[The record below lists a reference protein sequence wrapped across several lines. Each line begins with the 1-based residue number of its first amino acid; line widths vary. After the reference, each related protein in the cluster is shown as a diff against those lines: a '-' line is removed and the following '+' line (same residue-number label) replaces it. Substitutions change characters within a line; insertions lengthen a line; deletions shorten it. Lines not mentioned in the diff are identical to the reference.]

1 MVQLNN
7 SVSQSKPAHRFH
19 RKGLRHRNNAVD
31 YIIILIL
38 ALMAASCLIPI
49 LNTFAMSLSDKTS
62 AANGDVLFWPKN
74 FNTTAY
80 SEIIKDD
87 QFFRSF
93 GTSILRV
100 LLGVCLNS
108 GLAIIMAYPLSKST
122 HEFRLRNVYMWLLVF
137 TMLFNGGLIPTYLLV
152 KNLGLV
158 DTIWALVL
166 PGAVPVFNVIILM
179 NFNKGIPSSLEEA
192 AVVDGANPLQI
203 LWTIYIPLAKASIA
217 TISLFSMVGH
227 WNEFFAGRIY
237 INTVS
242 KVPLQT
248 YIQNLSMQLSS
259 EQMNNMDPEEI
270 MRRLAVSSLTFNCSK
285 AIVSMIPIVA
295 VYPFLQKYFVTGIV
309 MGAVKG

>member
-1 MVQLNN
+1 MRSKNN
-7 SVSQSKPAHRFH
+7 VI
-19 RKGLRHRNNAVD
+19 D
-31 YIIILIL
+31 YVIIVVL

-62 AANGDVLFWPKN
+62 AALGQVLFLPKN
-74 FNTTAY
+74 FNTTGY
-80 SEIIKDD
+80 EEIIKDD

-93 GTSILRV
+93 GVSILRV
-100 LLGVCLNS
+100 VLGVCINS
-108 GLAIIMAYPLSKST
+108 GLAIIMAYPLSKTS
-122 HEFRLRNVYMWLLVF
+122 HEFRMRNVYMWIMVF

-192 AVVDGANPLQI
+192 AVVDGANPLQC
-203 LWTIYIPLAKASIA
+203 LWNIYIPLAKASIA

-227 WNEFFAGRIY
+227 WNEFFNGRIY
-237 INTVS
+237 INTV
-242 KVPLQT
+242 KNLPLQT
-248 YIQNLSMQLSS
+248 YIQNLSMQISA
-259 EQMNNMDPEEI
+259 EQMVNMDPEEI
-270 MRRLAVSSLTFNCSK
+270 VRKLAVSTLTFNCAK

-309 MGAVKG
+309 MGAVKE